1 MAKKQKAEVA
11 AEEPVMVAP
20 LKKDVK
26 PQFEDKLYELT
37 IGETPITYVLKT
49 RGLLWFDKN
58 LGYEREIKYCQNQ
71 KTIFK
76 DEMKGP
82 ERLSHVIFRDGMLF
96 VPKEQQT
103 LQTFLAHHHHKQFP
117 FLFHLKHMM
126 A

>member
-58 LGYEREIKYCQNQ
+58 LGYE
-71 KTIFK
+71 
-76 DEMKGP
+76 
-82 ERLSHVIFRDGMLF
+82 
-96 VPKEQQT
+96 
-103 LQTFLAHHHHKQFP
+103 
-117 FLFHLKHMM
+117 
-126 A
+126 